1 MINLLRSTR
10 EYSASYLLAIWL
22 LVIVARSIELWHYIW
37 ILLCQYISSQMTSDI
52 VWIHACGKAGAWK
65 ITTLA
70 RIIYLFTCASP
81 FFMLNLIFADVPC
94 WFCIVDCMRDIH
106 IFDPSIHEEA
116 LGTHKA
122 LKRRHFDVIFSLNTK
137 SPSQGVQRPIF
148 SSKRAEYKTSPDP
161 ADGNVK
167 AIIIRDNKTMHQWPP
182 Q

>member
-10 EYSASYLLAIWL
+10 EYSASSLRSDCWL
-22 LVIVARSIELWHYIW
+22 LYARSIELWHYIW

-52 VWIHACGKAGAWK
+52 VWIHAYGKAGAWK

-70 RIIYLFTCASP
+70 RIVYLFTCASP

-94 WFCIVDCMRDIH
+94 WFCIVDCLRDIH

-122 LKRRHFDVIFSLNTK
+122 LKRRTSRRPKRHLFLKISG
-137 SPSQGVQRPIF
+137 GVH
-148 SSKRAEYKTSPDP
+148 SPDP
-161 ADGNVK
+161 ATGNGNVK